1 MNALA
6 TTMLKTRDAVDLATA
21 TTPHTPPHTPPHT
34 TDDVTHAQVPLK
46 PTAAMLANGS
56 RAGGV
61 SVEVA
66 WKIYLAMIREA

>member
-6 TTMLKTRDAVDLATA
+6 TTMLKTRDAVDPAGATA
-21 TTPHTPPHTPPHT
+21 
-34 TDDVTHAQVPLK
+34 TDDVTHTQVPLK

>member
-6 TTMLKTRDAVDLATA
+6 TTMLKTRDAVDLAGA
-21 TTPHTPPHTPPHT
+21 TP

>member
-6 TTMLKTRDAVDLATA
+6 TTMLKTRDAVDLAGATA
-21 TTPHTPPHTPPHT
+21 TAATA
-34 TDDVTHAQVPLK
+34 DDVTHTQVPLK

>member
-6 TTMLKTRDAVDLATA
+6 TTMLKTRDAVDLAGATA
-21 TTPHTPPHTPPHT
+21 TE
-34 TDDVTHAQVPLK
+34 DVTHTQVPLK